1 MDTSLSLGQRIRYY
15 RKKAGLSQKKCAE
28 LAEVKPPALNFYEKD
43 KREPSILVLV
53 SLAKVLNVTVDA
65 LAGLKPPSDFI
76 ALNSDES
83 SLLRIFRNLNDLG
96 QDRVLEITSGLL
108 EIPKYTN
115 IAKRPP
121 KTRT

>member
-1 MDTSLSLGQRIRYY
+1 VDSSLSLGQRITYY

-28 LAEVKPPALNFYEKD
+28 LAEIKPPALNFYEKD
-43 KREPSILVLV
+43 KREPSILILI
-53 SLAKVLNVTVDA
+53 SLAKVFKVTVDA
-65 LAGLKPPSDFI
+65 LVGLNPPSDFI

-108 EIPKYTN
+108 EIPKYINAT
-115 IAKRPP
+115 KRQP
-121 KTRT
+121 KPRN